1 MDPGGAVRLRGWLA
15 WAGVG
20 SAIILGIGADWLA
33 SAGAAFGAALLAA
46 WWLLGE
52 MLATRERIRVA
63 GEMSAALADCS
74 RSARKDY
81 GFQSSSR

>member
-1 MDPGGAVRLRGWLA
+1 MRVRGWLA

-20 SAIILGIGADWLA
+20 SAVVLGCRDLWLA

-52 MLATRERIRVA
+52 MLATRERIRAA
-63 GEMSAALADCS
+63 GEMSAALTEVQT
-74 RSARKDY
+74 ARKGY